1 MKSNHASLLEQKN
14 PEGGYKYFLKL
25 LSEKP
30 SSSTKLSSQ
39 GSSQIQSP
47 NKVNKKVGSE
57 NSKKSLPSKKYLPP
71 GSDKKIKKPLKEPSW
86 LKYLGCL
93 KYFFMDS
100 TKK

>member
-1 MKSNHASLLEQKN
+1 MKSNHASLLEQKT
-14 PEGGYKYFLKL
+14 PEGSHKYFLKL
-25 LSEKP
+25 LSQKP

-39 GSSQIQSP
+39 ASSQIQSP

-57 NSKKSLPSKKYLPP
+57 TSKKSLPSKKYLPP
-71 GSDKKIKKPLKEPSW
+71 GSDQKLKKPLKQPGW

-100 TKK
+100 AKK